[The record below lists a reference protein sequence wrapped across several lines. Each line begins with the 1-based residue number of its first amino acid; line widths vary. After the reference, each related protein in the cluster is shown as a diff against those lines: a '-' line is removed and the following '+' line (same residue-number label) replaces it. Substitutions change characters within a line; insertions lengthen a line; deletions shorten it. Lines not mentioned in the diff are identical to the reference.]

1 MQQLMFE
8 RLAGPERK
16 STLAAEQILGAI
28 KAGALRVG
36 DKLPSERELSDL
48 MGVSRNSIRE
58 AISALSVAGVVQ
70 TRVGDGTYIAP
81 STKQVTASG
90 ISSLQVLGI
99 DVLDVWK
106 AKQEIETLLLAEAIE
121 RVTDDDVQVLDGII
135 EHMAE
140 AIHLGAYQG
149 YSLSNISFHL
159 RIAHIAAQ
167 PALKRAENFL
177 LRITQRIYKL
187 SDATT
192 SDFLLDHLYKSY
204 MTHREILGV
213 LRERKGADVSRV
225 MKSHFDEV
233 NRYLQYVLHEKQ
245 ND

>member
-1 MQQLMFE
+1 
-8 RLAGPERK
+8 
-16 STLAAEQILGAI
+16 
-28 KAGALRVG
+28 
-36 DKLPSERELSDL
+36 
-48 MGVSRNSIRE
+48 
-58 AISALSVAGVVQ
+58 
-70 TRVGDGTYIAP
+70 
-81 STKQVTASG
+81 VTASG
-90 ISSLQVLGI
+90 IASLQALGI

-159 RIAHIAAQ
+159 RIADIAAQ

-187 SDATT
+187 SDVTT

-204 MTHREILGV
+204 MTHTEILGV
-213 LRERKGADVSRV
+213 LRERKGADASRV